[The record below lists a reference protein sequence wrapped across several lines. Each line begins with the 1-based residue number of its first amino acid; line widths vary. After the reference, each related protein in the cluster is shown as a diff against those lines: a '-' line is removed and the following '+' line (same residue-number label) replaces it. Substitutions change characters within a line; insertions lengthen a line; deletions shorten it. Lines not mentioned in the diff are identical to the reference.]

1 MNLYSYIASMNP
13 RKANVLLRE
22 NGFGEGKTTSEI
34 EARLKQYVKEDRE
47 EALRQ
52 MARIHP
58 DKELLV
64 GDGVNRELLNY
75 TGRESHRN
83 FMGEQFLQNL
93 DTTTYYGPQSAQ
105 NPYRP
110 IAPDFFNNA
119 IGVSQEQFPNNKSAQ
134 VQTEDITASL
144 KDAVDKVVQ
153 EAKDSVTKA
162 EKDVPASTPAPTQA
176 GTLNLNLSQQDILM
190 LLGFAFIGY
199 LIAKKG

>member
-13 RKANVLLRE
+13 RKANVLLRD
-22 NGFGEGKTTSEI
+22 NGFGEGSTTSEI
-34 EARLKQYVKEDRE
+34 EARLKEYVKEEKE

-75 TGRESHRN
+75 TGKDAHRN
-83 FMGEQFLQNL
+83 YMGEQFLQNL

-105 NPYRP
+105 NPYTP

-119 IGVSQEQFPNNKSAQ
+119 IGVSQEQFPQNKSN
-134 VQTEDITASL
+134 TPSKDDIQETI
-144 KDAVDKVVQ
+144 KEAV
-153 EAKDSVTKA
+153 EKA
-162 EKDVPASTPAPTQA
+162 VNGSNGATQSPQPTQA
-176 GTLNLNLSQQDILM
+176 GTLNLNLSQQDIL
-190 LLGFAFIGY
+190 LLFGFVFRGY
-199 LIAKKG
+199 LITKKG

>member
-13 RKANVLLRE
+13 RKANVLLRD

-34 EARLKQYVKEDRE
+34 EARLKQYVREDKE

-75 TGRESHRN
+75 TGRETHRN
-83 FMGEQFLQNL
+83 YMGEQFLQNL

-119 IGVSQEQFPNNKSAQ
+119 IGVSQEQFPQNKSNAPSKDEIKEVIQEELAKAVNGSNGSNGVAEGAPKPAQ
-134 VQTEDITASL
+134 
-144 KDAVDKVVQ
+144 
-153 EAKDSVTKA
+153 
-162 EKDVPASTPAPTQA
+162 PTQA
-176 GTLNLNLSQQDILM
+176 GTMNLNLSQQDIFL

-199 LIAKKG
+199 LITKKG

>member
-1 MNLYSYIASMNP
+1 MNP
-13 RKANVLLRE
+13 RKANVLLRD

-34 EARLKQYVKEDRE
+34 EARLKQYVREDKE

-75 TGRESHRN
+75 TGRDTHRN
-83 FMGEQFLQNL
+83 YMGEQFLQNL

-119 IGVSQEQFPNNKSAQ
+119 IGVSQEQFPQNKSNAPSKDEIKEVIQ
-134 VQTEDITASL
+134 EELAKAVNGSL
-144 KDAVDKVVQ
+144 
-153 EAKDSVTKA
+153 AK
-162 EKDVPASTPAPTQA
+162 PT
-176 GTLNLNLSQQDILM
+176 
-190 LLGFAFIGY
+190 
-199 LIAKKG
+199 